1 MAERTTSQGTD
12 GQVRMLSREEGREL
26 FDRQARRY
34 LDMSGDEFL
43 AKWDAGEFGDPDDRT
58 KNPPGVMRLAML
70 LPFVR

>member
-1 MAERTTSQGTD
+1 MEQTAHTSVDT
-12 GQVRMLSREEGREL
+12 RELSREEGRGL

-43 AKWDAGEFGDPDDRT
+43 SKWDDGEFGDPDDRT
-58 KNPPGVMRLAML
+58 KNPPGVMLLAML

>member
-1 MAERTTSQGTD
+1 MEIVEHAAYTD
-12 GQVRMLSREEGREL
+12 GSIRELSREEGREL

-43 AKWDAGEFGDPDDRT
+43 RKWDAGEFGDPDDRT
-58 KNPPGVMRLAML
+58 KNPPGVMELAML